1 MTDKTKNDYLKKCCS
16 DEKDEIPPVKP
27 LPEWND
33 FINGAY
39 NISREGAPF
48 YDNRADY
55 NTNSKSYYDDL
66 ARKTRLISILGHRIW
81 EYDEQMVKRLEEW
94 DARLENFPDDVKNL
108 LIEWMQDG
116 TLADIIN
123 EEIFQDLN
131 DLINTNFKE
140 LSNNKLEVNYQH
152 KRKIQHVLP
161 LKFPHWEQFNN
172 DNEGTRLYP
181 QSFTMDWTD
190 KEVWIYYSPTNTS
203 VTNDRVVAVYDMECN
218 EYKTSFIAGHAGG
231 EGIAIRRFN
240 GNRYLYVKEANHI
253 LGRYLIN
260 ELPTPLQVLTP
271 QETYEVNMEW
281 QFATDNE
288 KWLFVDAD
296 SDYGREYRKSSLSLT
311 DTSFNLIGGIAVD
324 KSASGIFNSPYEKR
338 FTKRQGI
345 ALGNSKIYFGLGG
358 YVDILQDNPYGDY
371 GVRVLNMQG
380 EIETDGVTN
389 SQEMGNILIEKGFN
403 VDRIENEGVH
413 VSPEGKVYSLCI
425 TTDVDPVHS
434 EKEGVI
440 IFEEFSGHEDAINF
454 SKNSTFYPMLNH
466 DLINSSMYP
475 RIYKGQYI
483 NQLTG
488 EIFTS
493 IAQVINYMFDTSMTT
508 IRMFSSIQKL
518 HSEYYGGNVP
528 NNHLIEITN
537 FNNISAQITY
547 HGNAAIKDVKTNYYV
562 DSETKEH
569 VEKKIYDNRW
579 HDINLESGISSFY
592 TGQPTRVIVSNDV
605 KVSEGM
611 LKGISG
617 KDTPFK
623 IGTLPEDV
631 RPFFNKTMVV
641 ALDSSPSGSF
651 GIITF
656 ERTGDIIVNHMNKNA
671 DTISLNGL
679 AYY

>member
-16 DEKDEIPPVKP
+16 DEKDEIPPLKP
-27 LPEWND
+27 LPQWND

-94 DARLENFPDDVKNL
+94 DARLEHFPEDVKNL

-123 EEIFQDLN
+123 EEIFEDLN

-161 LKFPHWEQFNN
+161 LKFPHWQEFNN
-172 DNEGTRLYP
+172 QYDGTRLYP
-181 QSFTMDWTD
+181 QSFTMDWEAE
-190 KEVWIYYSPTNTS
+190 EVFVYYSPTSTT
-203 VTNDRVVAVYDMECN
+203 VTNNRVVAVFDMTCN

-240 GNRYLYVKEANHI
+240 GNRYLYVKEENHI

-260 ELPTPLQVLTP
+260 DLPTPLQVLTP
-271 QETYEVNMEW
+271 QQTYEVNVEW

-288 KWLFVDAD
+288 KWVFVDAD

-324 KSASGIFNSPYEKR
+324 KSASGIFNSPYETR

-413 VSPEGKVYSLCI
+413 VSPEGKIYSLCI

-493 IAQVINYMFDTSMTT
+493 IAQVIDYMFDTSMTT
-508 IRMFSSIQKL
+508 IRMFSSIQDL
-518 HSEYYGGNVP
+518 HSEYYGGTVP
-528 NNHLIEITN
+528 NNHMIEITN

-562 DSETKEH
+562 DAETNEH

-579 HDINLESGISSFY
+579 HDISLETGIEPFYSGA
-592 TGQPTRVIVSNDV
+592 PTRVIVSNDI
-605 KVSEGM
+605 KTPEGL
-611 LKGISG
+611 LKGLSG
-617 KDTPFK
+617 KSTPFK

-631 RPFFNKTMVV
+631 TPFYNKTMLV
-641 ALDSSPSGSF
+641 ALNSSPSG
-651 GIITF
+651 GYGVVTF
-656 ERTGDIIVNHMNKNA
+656 EYTGDIVVNHLSKDV

>member
-1 MTDKTKNDYLKKCCS
+1 MADKTKDDYLKNCCD
-16 DEKDEIPPVKP
+16 DEQDKIPPLQP
-27 LPEWND
+27 LPDWND
-33 FINGAY
+33 FIGSSY
-39 NISREGAPF
+39 QMGRERQPF
-48 YDNRADY
+48 YDNSADY

-81 EYDEQMVKRLEEW
+81 EYDEQMVKRLAEW
-94 DARLENFPDDVKNL
+94 DARLEHFPEDVKNL
-108 LIEWMQDG
+108 LIEWVQDG

-161 LKFPHWEQFNN
+161 LKFPHWQEFNN
-172 DNEGTRLYP
+172 QYDGTRLYP
-181 QSFTMDWTD
+181 QSFTMDW
-190 KEVWIYYSPTNTS
+190 EAQEIFVYYSPTSTT
-203 VTNDRVVAVYDMECN
+203 VTNNRVVAVFDMTCN

-231 EGIAIRRFN
+231 EGIAIRYFN
-240 GNRYLYVKEANHI
+240 GNRYLYVKEENHI

-271 QETYEVNMEW
+271 QETYEVNVEW

-288 KWLFVDAD
+288 KWVFVDAD

-311 DTSFNLIGGIAVD
+311 DTSFNLIGGISVD
-324 KSASGIFNSPYEKR
+324 KAASGLFNSPYETR

-389 SQEMGNILIEKGFN
+389 AQEMGNILIEKGFN

-413 VSPEGKVYSLCI
+413 VSPDGKIYSLCI
-425 TTDVDPVHS
+425 TTDVDPDHS
-434 EKEGVI
+434 EIEGII
-440 IFEEFSGHEDAINF
+440 IFEEFSGHEDSINF

-493 IAQVINYMFDTSMTT
+493 IAQVIDYMFDTSMTT
-508 IRMFSSIQKL
+508 IRMFSSIQDL
-518 HSEYYGGNVP
+518 HSEYYGGIVP

-562 DSETKEH
+562 DAETNEH

-579 HDINLESGISSFY
+579 HDIALETGIETFYSGE
-592 TGQPTRVIVSNDV
+592 PARVIVSNDV
-605 KVSEGM
+605 KTPEGL
-611 LKGISG
+611 LKGLTG
-617 KDTPFK
+617 KSTPFK

-631 RPFFNKTMVV
+631 TPFYNKTMLV
-641 ALDSSPSGSF
+641 ALNSAELGGY
-651 GIITF
+651 GIVTF
-656 ERTGDIIVNHMNKNA
+656 EYTGDIIVNHLSRES

>member
-16 DEKDEIPPVKP
+16 DEKDEIPPLKP
-27 LPEWND
+27 LPQWND

-94 DARLENFPDDVKNL
+94 DARLEHFPEDVKNL

-123 EEIFQDLN
+123 EEIFEDLN

-161 LKFPHWEQFNN
+161 LKFPHWQEFNN
-172 DNEGTRLYP
+172 QYDGTRLYP
-181 QSFTMDWTD
+181 QSFTMDWET
-190 KEVWIYYSPTNTS
+190 EEIFVYYSPTSTT
-203 VTNDRVVAVYDMECN
+203 VTNNRVVAVFDMTCN

-240 GNRYLYVKEANHI
+240 GNRYLYVKEENHI

-271 QETYEVNMEW
+271 QETYEVNVEW

-288 KWLFVDAD
+288 KWVFVDAD

-324 KSASGIFNSPYEKR
+324 KSASGIFNSPYESR

-425 TTDVDPVHS
+425 TTDVDPDHS

-493 IAQVINYMFDTSMTT
+493 IAQVIDYMFDTSMTT

-562 DSETKEH
+562 DAETNEH

-579 HDINLESGISSFY
+579 HDISLEAGIEPFYSGA
-592 TGQPTRVIVSNDV
+592 PTRVIVSNDI
-605 KVSEGM
+605 KTPEGL
-611 LKGISG
+611 LKGLSG
-617 KDTPFK
+617 KETPFK

-631 RPFFNKTMVV
+631 TPFYNKTMLV
-641 ALDSSPSGSF
+641 ALNSSPSG
-651 GIITF
+651 GYGVVTF
-656 ERTGDIIVNHMNKNA
+656 EYTGDIVVNHLSKSV

>member
-108 LIEWMQDG
+108 LIEWVQDG

-161 LKFPHWEQFNN
+161 LKFPHWQQFNN
-172 DNEGTRLYP
+172 DNDGTRLYP

-190 KEVWIYYSPTNTS
+190 KEVWIYYSPTSTS

-231 EGIAIRRFN
+231 EGISIRRFN
-240 GNRYLYVKEANHI
+240 GNRYLYVKEENHI

-271 QETYEVNMEW
+271 QETYEVNVEW

-413 VSPEGKVYSLCI
+413 VSPEGKIYSLCI

-493 IAQVINYMFDTSMTT
+493 IAQVIDYMFDTSMTT
-508 IRMFSSIQKL
+508 IRMFSSIQNI

-528 NNHLIEITN
+528 NNHMIEITN

-562 DSETKEH
+562 DSETNEH

-579 HDINLESGISSFY
+579 HDISLESGISSFY
-592 TGQPTRVIVSNDV
+592 SGAPIRVIVSNDV
-605 KVSEGM
+605 KTPEGL
-611 LKGISG
+611 LKGLKG

-631 RPFFNKTMVV
+631 TPFYNKTMLV
-641 ALDSSPSGSF
+641 ALNSSTSG
-651 GIITF
+651 GYGVVTF
-656 ERTGDIIVNHMNKNA
+656 ERSGDIVVNHLSKNA

>member
-161 LKFPHWEQFNN
+161 LKFPHWQQFNN

>member
-161 LKFPHWEQFNN
+161 LKFPHWQQFNN

-617 KDTPFK
+617 KETPFK

-631 RPFFNKTMVV
+631 IPFFNKTMVV

-656 ERTGDIIVNHMNKNA
+656 ERTGDIIVNHMNKNV